1 MNTIENLPPSD
12 ALLTPRLLVQE
23 SSESGYE
30 PAGVS
35 AAWRKLMAQARL
47 TAPHLRLATLEGEAG
62 TGKTL
67 LAHYLHRASPLEK
80 LPFIRQDARQWLASE
95 TDLNAVRGF
104 LYLDRVELLEATGQ
118 NLLHGL
124 VRIHQERSN
133 PNLILMV
140 SSQTSLHLM
149 AGKGEFLPDLAFRLA
164 AVRFGIPPL
173 RMRKEDIP
181 PIAQAL
187 LDRIG
192 HRYQLRS
199 AVLGPGT
206 MPMLL
211 QHSWPG
217 NVRELASVIESA
229 LLEAANGII
238 QSSDLNIQQGLH
250 LAAGSTAMAQNL
262 GLRAGRSDL
271 ARGAEDMR
279 IVSANPSPQISQQ
292 EAESLNLDE
301 MIRRHVTHVLQLCNG
316 NKLRAAQILG
326 ISRSTL
332 YRILGDPV

>member
-1 MNTIENLPPSD
+1 MDNLPPSET
-12 ALLTPRLLVQE
+12 LLTPRLLAQE
-23 SSESGYE
+23 HVESGYE

-35 AAWRKLMAQARL
+35 AAWRKLMAQARIA
-47 TAPHLRLATLEGEAG
+47 APHLRLATIEGEAG

-67 LAHYLHRASPLEK
+67 LAHYLHRSSPIEK

-104 LYLDRVELLEATGQ
+104 LYLDRVELLEAPGQ

-124 VRIHQERSN
+124 VRVHQERTN
-133 PNLILMV
+133 PNLILVV
-140 SSQTSLHLM
+140 SSQTSLHLL

-173 RMRKEDIP
+173 RLRKEDIP

-192 HRYQLRS
+192 HRYQMRS

-229 LLEAANGII
+229 LLEATNGII
-238 QSSDLNIQQGLH
+238 QPGDLNLQQGLH
-250 LAAGSTAMAQNL
+250 LAAGAQ
-262 GLRAGRSDL
+262 GMGQGRMRPDL
-271 ARGAEDMR
+271 ARGGDDLR
-279 IVSANPSPQISQQ
+279 IVTMTPSTQLTEQ

-301 MIRRHVTHVLQLCNG
+301 MIRRHVVHVLNLSHG

-332 YRILGDPV
+332 YRILGDPM

>member
-1 MNTIENLPPSD
+1 MNTIENLPPSE

-23 SSESGYE
+23 SAESGYE

-47 TAPHLRLATLEGEAG
+47 TAPHLRLATIEGEAG

-67 LAHYLHRASPLEK
+67 LAHYLHRGSPLEK
-80 LPFIRQDARQWLASE
+80 LPFIRQDARQWLANE

-104 LYLDRVELLEATGQ
+104 LYLDRVELLEGAGQ

-124 VRIHQERSN
+124 VRVHQERVN
-133 PNLILMV
+133 PNLILVV
-140 SSQTSLHLM
+140 SSQSSLHLL

-173 RMRKEDIP
+173 RLRKEDIP

-211 QHSWPG
+211 QHNWPG

-238 QSSDLNIQQGLH
+238 QPGDLNLQQGLH
-250 LAAGSTAMAQNL
+250 LAAGAQGIGQSL
-262 GLRAGRSDL
+262 SQRAGRSDL
-271 ARGAEDMR
+271 ARGVEDLR
-279 IVSANPSPQISQQ
+279 IVSSNQSAQITEQ

-301 MIRRHVTHVLQLCNG
+301 MIRRHVVHVLNLSHG

-332 YRILGDPV
+332 YRILGDPM

>member
-1 MNTIENLPPSD
+1 LKIIENLPPSE
-12 ALLTPRLLVQE
+12 ALLTPRLYTQE
-23 SSESGYE
+23 HVEIGCE

-47 TAPHLRLATLEGEAG
+47 AAPHLRLATIEGEAG

-67 LAHYLHRASPLEK
+67 LAHYLHRNSPLEK

-95 TDLNAVRGF
+95 TDLNAVCGF
-104 LYLDRVELLEATGQ
+104 LYLDRVELLEGTGQ

-124 VRIHQERSN
+124 VRAYQERVN
-133 PNLILMV
+133 ANLVLVV
-140 SSQTSLHLM
+140 SSQSSLHVL

-164 AVRFGIPPL
+164 AVRFGIPAL
-173 RMRKEDIP
+173 RFRKEDIP
-181 PIAQAL
+181 PIAQSL

-199 AVLGPGT
+199 ALLGPGT

-211 QHSWPG
+211 QHGWPG

-238 QSSDLNIQQGLH
+238 LPGDLNLQQGLH
-250 LAAGSTAMAQNL
+250 LAQGSQAVMQSRGRVEL
-262 GLRAGRSDL
+262 G
-271 ARGAEDMR
+271 RGADDLR
-279 IVSANPSPQISQQ
+279 IISANQSAPMSEQ
-292 EAESLNLDE
+292 EVESLNLDE
-301 MIRRHVTHVLQLCNG
+301 MIRRHVVHVLQLSHG

-332 YRILGDPV
+332 YRILGDPI

>member
-1 MNTIENLPPSD
+1 LNPIDHLPPSE
-12 ALLTPRLLVQE
+12 ALLTPRLLAQE
-23 SSESGYE
+23 QKEGGSE

-47 TAPHLRLATLEGEAG
+47 AAPHLRLATIEGEAG

-67 LAHYLHRASPLEK
+67 LAHYLHRNSPLEK

-95 TDLNAVRGF
+95 TDLNAVNGF
-104 LYLDRVELLEATGQ
+104 LYLDRVELLEGTGQ

-124 VRIHQERSN
+124 IRAHQERVHA
-133 PNLILMV
+133 NLILVV
-140 SSQTSLHLM
+140 SSQSSLHAL

-164 AVRFGIPPL
+164 AVRFAIPAL
-173 RMRKEDIP
+173 RFRKEDIP

-192 HRYQLRS
+192 QRYQLRS
-199 AVLGPGT
+199 ALLGPGT

-217 NVRELASVIESA
+217 NVRELASVIEA
-229 LLEAANGII
+229 GLLEATNGII
-238 QSSDLNIQQGLH
+238 QPGDLNLQQGLH
-250 LAAGSTAMAQNL
+250 LASSSQGLSQIRGRVEPVRGSEE
-262 GLRAGRSDL
+262 LRL
-271 ARGAEDMR
+271 VQMGATDA
-279 IVSANPSPQISQQ
+279 VSEQHS
-292 EAESLNLDE
+292 ESLNLDE
-301 MIRRHVTHVLQLCNG
+301 VIRRHVVYVLQLSHG

-332 YRILGDPV
+332 YRILGDPVS